1 MAQMAINTPMTLN
14 GFQPAAIEEIAR
26 VVTEDPD
33 QGLAE
38 FRVRSEWTGR
48 ASAEAHVEGFTLGGR
63 HIERRHVIRSD
74 EPREFFGGDEAPNPQ
89 ELLFAA
95 LNACMLYGYAT
106 GAAVMGIEI
115 ERMSI
120 QTRGRLDLRGAMG
133 LAPIPPGCEKIEYA
147 VRIKAKATR
156 EQLEELHAR
165 VMATSP
171 NFYHL
176 TKPIRLAPQLIVET

>member
-1 MAQMAINTPMTLN
+1 MTLN
-14 GFQPAAIEEIAR
+14 GFEPAAMQEIAR
-26 VVTEDPD
+26 VITEDPA
-33 QGLAE
+33 QAIAE
-38 FRVRSEWTGR
+38 FSVRSEWKGR
-48 ASAEAHVEGFTLGGR
+48 ASAEAHVEGYSLGGR
-63 HIERRHVIRSD
+63 TIPRRHVIRSD
-74 EPREFFGGDEAPNPQ
+74 EPREFFGGDAAPNPQ

-106 GAAVMGIEI
+106 AAAMMGIEI

-133 LAPIPPGCEKIEYA
+133 LLPIPPGCEVIETA
-147 VRIKAKATR
+147 VHIKSKATR
-156 EQLEELHAR
+156 EQLHELHSH

-176 TKPIRLAPQLIVET
+176 SKPIRLAAKLLVES